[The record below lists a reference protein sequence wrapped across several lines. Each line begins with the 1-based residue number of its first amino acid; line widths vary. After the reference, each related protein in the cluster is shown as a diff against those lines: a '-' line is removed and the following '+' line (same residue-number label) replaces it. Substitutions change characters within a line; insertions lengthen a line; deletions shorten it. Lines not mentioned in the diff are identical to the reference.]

1 MNKVLI
7 TGGTGLVGSMVKG
20 DIKLGS
26 KDADLRD
33 FNQVKAIFEKY
44 KPTKVVHLAARVGG
58 VGGNIK
64 AKGEFYFDNIMINT
78 NILEACRIYNVEK
91 TLSFLST
98 CIFPDNVEYPLT
110 EDKIHLGAPHL
121 SNYGYAYAKRMLDV
135 QSYVYNDQYDM
146 NCISVI
152 PTNIFGPNDNFNIE
166 NGHVI
171 PSLIH
176 KCYLAKQN
184 NTPFIVW
191 GSGKPLREFIYS
203 EDIGKLTNWALENY
217 NSVDPIIFSTS
228 HEVSIKFVV
237 GLIVNA
243 FNFKGDVIFDTSLPE
258 GQFRKPADNSKL
270 KSYLPNFK
278 FTSIEE
284 GILKTV
290 KWFIKNYQTAR
301 K

>member
-110 EDKIHLGAPHL
+110 
-121 SNYGYAYAKRMLDV
+121 
-135 QSYVYNDQYDM
+135 
-146 NCISVI
+146 
-152 PTNIFGPNDNFNIE
+152 
-166 NGHVI
+166 
-171 PSLIH
+171 
-176 KCYLAKQN
+176 
-184 NTPFIVW
+184 
-191 GSGKPLREFIYS
+191 
-203 EDIGKLTNWALENY
+203 
-217 NSVDPIIFSTS
+217 
-228 HEVSIKFVV
+228 
-237 GLIVNA
+237 
-243 FNFKGDVIFDTSLPE
+243 
-258 GQFRKPADNSKL
+258 
-270 KSYLPNFK
+270 
-278 FTSIEE
+278 
-284 GILKTV
+284 
-290 KWFIKNYQTAR
+290 
-301 K
+301 